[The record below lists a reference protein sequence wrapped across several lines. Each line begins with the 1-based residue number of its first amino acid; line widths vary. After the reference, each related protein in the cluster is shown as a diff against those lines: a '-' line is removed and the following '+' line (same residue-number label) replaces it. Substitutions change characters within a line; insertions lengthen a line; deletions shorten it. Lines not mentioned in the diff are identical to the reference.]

1 MTQNKAGYGGRSHEQ
16 MDRNYHNDRD
26 KADVK
31 GESTPD
37 SKKRVSRDNA

>member
-1 MTQNKAGYGGRSHEQ
+1 MAQNKAGYGSRSHEQ

-31 GESTPD
+31 GETTPD
-37 SKKRVSRDNA
+37 SKKHTSRDNV